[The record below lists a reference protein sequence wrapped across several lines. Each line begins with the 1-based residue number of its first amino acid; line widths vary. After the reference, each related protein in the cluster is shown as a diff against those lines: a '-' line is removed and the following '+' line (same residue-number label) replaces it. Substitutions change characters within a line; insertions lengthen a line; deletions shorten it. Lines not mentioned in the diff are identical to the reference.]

1 MKISIDN
8 TDWKAIVYR
17 STENQQCDYKS
28 PMDWNLI
35 GRIGRAKIARHA
47 MALANTRGG
56 YVVIGVGEDDNGN
69 PVNYVGLTP
78 KEAASFDPSSVGQTI
93 NHYADPPI
101 EFDIV
106 RPEIDGKTYVILV
119 IYPFTQLPHVC
130 TSSCENELRNGV
142 FYIRTPDARSCIAD
156 NATQIHMLIQRSL
169 RNQRQLLAQML
180 RGILYEGQQV
190 ADAVLLGQVD
200 QQKSE
205 FRHAAKNYLQEFTTS
220 KEPKIEILI
229 YPTQLFMENQIGIS
243 DMRETLQTLSFEA
256 QNNFYATND
265 SLRNHGKFQE
275 NPIYREFFQ
284 NGIHYAQSLI
294 ATTEDKKIDFHFL
307 MMLIAQTINL
317 STQFYTLHNFT
328 DTILEIEVN
337 IINADQAIITHLPDS
352 QKECQCLIPEVL
364 TKRRR
369 SVADLCAGGL
379 AELCVKFT
387 NNITERFNGT
397 LSEKTQQQLEKQIP
411 NLL

>member
-8 TDWKAIVYR
+8 TDWKSVVYR
-17 STENQQCDYKS
+17 TTENQQCDYKA

-56 YVVIGVGEDDNGN
+56 FVVIGVGEDEKGN
-69 PVNYVGLTP
+69 PVNYIGLTP

-106 RPEIDGKTYVILV
+106 RPEIDGKTYVVLV

-142 FYIRTPDARSCIAD
+142 FYVRTPDARSCIAD

-190 ADAVLLGQVD
+190 ADSTLLGQVD
-200 QQKSE
+200 QQKKE
-205 FRHAAKNYLQEFTTS
+205 FRHLAKNYLQDFTTS
-220 KEPKIEILI
+220 KEPKLEILI
-229 YPTQLFMENQIGIS
+229 YPTQLFTENQIGLS
-243 DMRETLQTLSFEA
+243 EMRETLQTLSLET

-265 SLRNHGKFQE
+265 SLRNQAKFQKI
-275 NPIYREFFQ
+275 PLYREFFQ
-284 NGIHYAQSLI
+284 TGIHYTQSQI
-294 ATTEDKKIDFHFL
+294 ATASEQHIDFDLL
-307 MMLIAQTINL
+307 MTLIAQTINL
-317 STQFYTLHNFT
+317 SAQFFALHNLT
-328 DTILEIEVN
+328 DAILEIEIN
-337 IINADQAIITHLPDS
+337 IINSEQAVITNLPDS
-352 QKECQCLIPEVL
+352 QKESQCLIPEIS

-387 NNITERFNGT
+387 NSIVERFNGN
-397 LSEKTQQQLEKQIP
+397 LSEKTQQQLEKQITD
-411 NLL
+411 LL